1 MNTKFGSGRI
11 LLWLVAALLF
21 VVAMLIGAGAM
32 RIIGDYSSPYSGSGS
47 SQVVFWIC
55 MGFSYVAAVTI
66 ALIATQIGR
75 VSLGSGLLLG
85 AVMLM
90 ALLFSFVLSEA
101 AFGYDGRGPALQIAA
116 TILHLSSA
124 ADFTVALLL
133 VIALILLPKRTEERS
148 ASARWAGSL
157 LKISGHRR

>member
-1 MNTKFGSGRI
+1 MNTKFGSGQI

-21 VVAMLIGAGAM
+21 GVTMLIGAGAM
-32 RIIGDYSSPYSGSGS
+32 RIIGDYSSPYSGSKS
-47 SQVVFWIC
+47 MVMVFWLC

-85 AVMLM
+85 AVMLI

-101 AFGYDGRGPALQIAA
+101 AFGYDGRGPGLQIAG
-116 TILHLSSA
+116 TILHLSSG
-124 ADFTVALLL
+124 ADFTAALLI
-133 VIALILLPKRTEERS
+133 VIAIILLPKRTEERS
-148 ASARWAGSL
+148 ASARRASSL
-157 LKISGHRR
+157 LKISGHHR